1 MARSHYRCMQPACR
15 LHLTVMQAAYRRST
29 VVCSLHTV
37 VEADHVEPGSVPSSL
52 TRNRP
57 TLTSTRR
64 GFAHKIVPNGVQ
76 LWRRLCSPLMM
87 MMMIPS
93 YAGCKR
99 PYAACI
105 TVVNAACMQP
115 TYIRVQPTYDGMQH
129 AYDSTQHAYGRM
141 QGINAGTQVAH
152 CLNSPFPI
160 LKSFGCHGL

>member
-1 MARSHYRCMQPACR
+1 MARSHYGCMQPACR

-37 VEADHVEPGSVPSSL
+37 VEADHVEPGSAPSSL

-99 PYAACI
+99 PYAAC
-105 TVVNAACMQP
+105 NYGRKCSLHAACIHSCAAC
-115 TYIRVQPTYDGMQH
+115 IRRYAACIRQYS
-129 AYDSTQHAYGRM
+129 ACIRS
-141 QGINAGTQVAH
+141 NAGRRRWNAGRS
-152 CLNSPFPI
+152 LSAFPI
-160 LKSFGCHGL
+160 LKSFGYHGL